1 LDRATGPRRG
11 SLVVVGAGIRLGLHL
26 TVESRDRIVRA
37 DDVLYLLSEPAPTS
51 WIHTLNPA
59 ARSMIDI
66 YRTGRDQREVYEEL
80 VETAL
85 AGVRRGRN
93 VCMVTYGNPAVF
105 DDSCHEAVR
114 RARDEG
120 YSAQMLP
127 AVSAIDCLFVDL
139 GIDPGRG
146 GLQLFEATDFL
157 TSERTPDTE
166 VPLVLWQISVVGG
179 TRTTDEV
186 NREGLRRLADRLEEL
201 YGGDHDVIV
210 YEATPFPVGRPTID
224 HVRVADL
231 PDAPVPGLSSLYVP
245 PATAGDRSAETTT
258 AEE

>member
-26 TVESRDRIVRA
+26 TVETRGRIELA

-51 WIHTLNPA
+51 WIHALNPA

-66 YRTGRDQREVYEEL
+66 YQPGRDQREVYEEL

-85 AGVRRGRN
+85 GGVRRGRD

-114 RARDEG
+114 RAREEG
-120 YSAQMLP
+120 YRAEMLP
-127 AVSAIDCLFVDL
+127 AISAIDCLFVDL
-139 GIDPGRG
+139 DIDPGRG
-146 GLQLFEATDFL
+146 GLQLFEATEYL
-157 TSERTPDTE
+157 NSERTPETG
-166 VPLVLWQISVVGG
+166 VPLVLWQISVIGAS
-179 TRTTDEV
+179 RTTDTV
-186 NREGLRRLADRLEEL
+186 DREGLRRLAARLSDL
-201 YGGDHDVIV
+201 YGEDHEVIV
-210 YEATPFPVGRPTID
+210 YEATPFPVGRSTIE
-224 HVRVADL
+224 HVRVVDL
-231 PDAPVPGLSSLYVP
+231 PDAPIPGLSSLYVP
-245 PATAGDRSAETTT
+245 PAAAGDRSAEATT

>member
-1 LDRATGPRRG
+1 MDRATGSRPG

-26 TVESRDRIVRA
+26 TIESRDRIERA
-37 DDVLYLLSEPAPTS
+37 DDVLYLLAELAPTS

-66 YRTGRDQREVYEEL
+66 YRPGRDQREVYEEL

-85 AGVRRGRN
+85 GCVRRGRD

-114 RARDEG
+114 RAREEG
-120 YSAQMLP
+120 YEAEMLP

-139 GIDPGRG
+139 GVDPGRY
-146 GLQLFEATDFL
+146 GLQLFEARDFL
-157 TSERTPDTE
+157 DSERSPDTG
-166 VPLVLWQISVVGG
+166 VPLVLWQISVIGT
-179 TRTTDEV
+179 TRTTDTV
-186 NREGLRRLADRLEEL
+186 DRDGLRRLAARLADL
-201 YGGDHDVIV
+201 YGDDHVVTV

-224 HVRVADL
+224 QVPVAEL

-245 PATAGDRSAETTT
+245 PLER
-258 AEE
+258 

>member
-1 LDRATGPRRG
+1 MDRATGPRRG
-11 SLVVVGAGIRLGLHL
+11 SLAVVGAGIKLGLHL
-26 TVESRDRIVRA
+26 TQETRGRIQRA
-37 DDVLYLLSEPAPTS
+37 DDVLYLLSEIAPTS

-66 YRTGRDQREVYEEL
+66 YQPGRDQREVYEEL

-85 AGVRRGRN
+85 GCVRRGRD

-114 RARDEG
+114 RAREEG
-120 YSAQMLP
+120 YEAEMLP

-139 GIDPGRG
+139 GVDPGRY

-157 TSERTPDTE
+157 DSERTPDTA
-166 VPLVLWQISVVGG
+166 VPLVLWQISVIGT
-179 TRTTDEV
+179 TRTTDTV
-186 NREGLRRLADRLEEL
+186 DREGLRRLAARLNDL
-201 YGGDHDVIV
+201 YGEDHVVTV

-224 HVRVADL
+224 QVPVAEL
-231 PDAPVPGLSSLYVP
+231 PHAPVPGLSSLYVP
-245 PATAGDRSAETTT
+245 PLGR
-258 AEE
+258 